1 MRHLLQAGTQV
12 FPDVSTRLSRRFYRW
27 KRGRIYEQTLDL
39 LEELWNTHSGP
50 AGWDVRQR
58 NRIVKYA
65 IRNCSYYRSVIS
77 RIPDWSEQKLWE
89 EIPLLTKD
97 IIRKNRN
104 DLTSRWAGFMGCGKF
119 NTGGSTGEPLEFV
132 TGPYAYPIANA
143 HQEFVL
149 KKMGYH
155 VGDGIAC
162 FNGVAVSEALQRK
175 GSYWTPRIA
184 ERSEADLLVQRAQ
197 PDYLR
202 IYPYGEICYS
212 THYLS
217 KSTICKYIEHIDKR
231 DYAFWMGYPSPV
243 YELAKYISEKG
254 ITLSHWP
261 KAVQLT
267 SEMVDASQLQLIS
280 EALKCR
286 VYLQYGHS
294 EACLCAHTYDNS
306 FAYVCSPFPGYLE
319 VVDESGRHVRE
330 NEAGEVIVTG
340 YGHLGMPF
348 IRYRTGDRAEFH
360 SRKNGLVKLTRV
372 LGRTQDYFITSKQE
386 KISVTGVIFG
396 QHFRAFRNIEQWQII
411 QDAPGQARVLVVPG
425 EGFGS
430 EDEVEIYNRIIR
442 QTSIAVSVERVSSIP
457 LTSRGKRPFFVQNV
471 RFS

>member
-1 MRHLLQAGTQV
+1 MQV
-12 FPDVSTRLSRRFYRW
+12 IPDLSKRLSGRFYRW
-27 KRGRIYEQTLDL
+27 RKGQIYSQTLAR
-39 LEELWNTHSGP
+39 LEELWETRSGS

-58 NRIVKYA
+58 NRIVEYA
-65 IRNCSYYRSVIS
+65 IRNCSYYRGA
-77 RIPDWSEQKLWE
+77 IPQASDWSEQRRWE
-89 EIPLLTKD
+89 EIPLMTKD
-97 IIRKNRN
+97 IIRKNR
-104 DLTSRWAGFMGCGKF
+104 DGLTSRWVEFMGCGKF
-119 NTGGSTGEPLEFV
+119 NTGGSTGEPLEFT
-132 TGPYAYPIANA
+132 TGPYAYSIANA

-162 FNGVAVSEALQRK
+162 FNGVSVPEGLQEK
-175 GSYWTPRIA
+175 GIYWTPRIG
-184 ERSEADLLVQRAQ
+184 ERSEPDLLAQRAQ

-217 KSTICKYIEHIDKR
+217 KSTIGRYLDHIDKR
-231 DYAFWMGYPSPV
+231 GYAFWMGYPSPV
-243 YELAKYISEKG
+243 YELAKYISENG
-254 ITLSHWP
+254 ITLSCFP

-294 EACLCAHTYDNS
+294 EACLYAHTYDDT
-306 FAYVCSPFPGYLE
+306 FAYFCSPFPGYLE

-330 NEAGEVIVTG
+330 DEAGEVIVTG
-340 YGHLGMPF
+340 FGHLGMPF
-348 IRYRTGDRAEFH
+348 VRYRTGDRAEFH
-360 SRKNGLVKLTRV
+360 SRKNGVVKLTRV

-396 QHFRAFRNIEQWQII
+396 QHFRAFRNIAQWQII
-411 QDAPGQARVLVVPG
+411 QDAPGKARVLVVPG

-430 EDEVEIYNRIIR
+430 EDEEEICNRISC

-471 RFS
+471 RSG